1 MTPSPPGPT
10 CWSGAIAVAGVYQ
23 TEQGDLSER
32 SQAHVWWEA
41 VAGACADAGLGLQ
54 DIDGVVGEGPPGVGL
69 RGHMPGAGIA
79 EQLGRPLRFHAS
91 SEAGAA
97 RTLAGISL
105 AAHALTSGLADAVA
119 IATAAAGKGPGY
131 GSADRQAAVAHM
143 AKLSGPY
150 EYVLGTTRV
159 SDYAIYAMRHM
170 HRYGTTAEQLAEIA
184 VAQRQAATLH
194 PLSVNGRRGP
204 ITVDDVLASPLI
216 ADPLRMLD
224 CCLVNQG
231 AGAIVLTRTSD
242 LVASAGHRPVVLCG
256 YGEGHSHIDPNVL
269 EDITTSQAA
278 RSAAESA
285 FQKAGVTPG
294 EVDVAG
300 IADHFTIGVIL
311 GLEDAGFCGPGEGG
325 AFVENGATGLGGR
338 LPTNTS
344 GGHLSFSHAGMCAI
358 FTAIEVV
365 EQLRGEAGRR
375 QVPKADLGFVT
386 GVGGAQQ
393 ACAAAVLARA

>member
-1 MTPSPPGPT
+1 MTLSPPDTT
-10 CWSGAIAVAGVYQ
+10 CWSGSVAVAGVYQ
-23 TEQGDLSER
+23 TKQGDLSDR
-32 SQAHVWWEA
+32 PQAQVWWEA
-41 VAGACADAGLGLQ
+41 VAGACADAGLQLQ
-54 DIDGVVGEGPPGVGL
+54 EVDGVVGEGPPGVGL

-105 AAHALTSGLADAVA
+105 AAHALTSGLADAVV
-119 IATAAAGKGPGY
+119 IATASAGKGAGY

-170 HRYGTTAEQLAEIA
+170 YRYGTTPQQLAEIA
-184 VAQRQAATLH
+184 VAQRHASTLH
-194 PLSVNGRRGP
+194 PLSVNGGRGP

-216 ADPLRMLD
+216 ADPLHMLD

-231 AGAIVLTRTSD
+231 AGAMVLTRTSD
-242 LVASAGHRPVVLCG
+242 VVASAGHRRVVLCG

-269 EDITTSQAA
+269 EDMTTSPAA
-278 RSAAESA
+278 RLAAESA
-285 FQKAGVTPG
+285 FQKAGVTPE

-300 IADHFTIGVIL
+300 ISDHFTIGVIL
-311 GLEDAGFCGPGEGG
+311 GLEDAGFCRPGEGG
-325 AFVENGATGLGGR
+325 AFVEGGATGLGGR

-365 EQLRGEAGRR
+365 EQLRGEAGPR

-393 ACAAAVLARA
+393 ACAAAVLAGI